1 MKIQFETF
9 KKFLTLLLDILLGM
23 LALLLIVFMVKQ
35 LVDIVLFVKQPL
47 APKVFS
53 LLIQEITSFFILFEF
68 VIMVIRYIQEGHHIP
83 IRYLVL
89 ICITAVLRQL
99 MVIHGDGMQTLLL
112 SLSILVLVLVLFV
125 LSIQGN
131 SFHSISKK
139 HMDEES
145 EENKQ

>member
-35 LVDIVLFVKQPL
+35 WVDIVLFVKQPL

-112 SLSILVLVLVLFV
+112 SLSIFVLVLVLFV

-139 HMDEES
+139 HMNEES
-145 EENKQ
+145 EENQQ

>member
-1 MKIQFETF
+1 MKFKFETF
-9 KKFLTLLLDILLGM
+9 KKGLTLLLDIVLGM
-23 LALLLIVFMVKQ
+23 LAVMLIIFMVKQ
-35 LVDIVLFVKQPL
+35 LIDIALFVKEPL
-47 APKVFS
+47 DPKIFS

-99 MVIHGDGMQTLLL
+99 MVVHGDGLQTLLL
-112 SLSILVLVLVLFV
+112 SLAILVLVLVLFV

-139 HMDEES
+139 QPKEDSESHM
-145 EENKQ
+145 